1 MAGEPL
7 PARTRADHNEPALRA
22 AGEHLERLGYRVL
35 ERHNDRRTGVRLVVA
50 QCEEREELLFCD
62 LVVETIGVPARLD
75 DSLRRRRLR
84 RAAFAWL
91 GAEPLPRVGALR
103 FDRLTVVLGRDGRPL
118 GIEHHPNAF

>member
-7 PARTRADHNEPALRA
+7 PARSRTDTHEPALRA

-35 ERHNDRRTGVRLVVA
+35 EHHIDLRSGADLVIA
-50 QCEEREELLFCD
+50 RCEEREELLFCD
-62 LVVETIGVPARLD
+62 LVVETIHVPARLD
-75 DSLRRRRLR
+75 EPLRRRRLR

-91 GAEPLPRVGALR
+91 GAEPGPRVGALR
-103 FDRLTVVLGRDGRPL
+103 FDRLTVVLGRDSRPL